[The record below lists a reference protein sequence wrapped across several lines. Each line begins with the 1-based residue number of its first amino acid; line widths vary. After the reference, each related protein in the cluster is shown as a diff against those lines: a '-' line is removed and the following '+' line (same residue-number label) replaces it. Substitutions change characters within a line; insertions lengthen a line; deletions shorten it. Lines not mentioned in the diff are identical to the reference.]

1 MEASKFGKNFCAF
14 RRKQD
19 LFWRALFHPTTL
31 FAAVVMAIRGALA
44 ILQSAANV
52 IGMMTR

>member
-1 MEASKFGKNFCAF
+1 VLFAANKTCSGEHFSIL
-14 RRKQD
+14 RR
-19 LFWRALFHPTTL
+19 L